1 MMIGKLGKSIAVSA
15 GLAFLAVS
23 ATTLALASIPSA
35 LNDPAADEMTHGSE
49 SGIPGAVV
57 GTGLFDDRVGPACYD
72 TDAVL
77 TYFGGDRAKVGGELV
92 TLETGFDQDFADV
105 WRSAT
110 RMEPVAVSGV
120 YAHVFPSAGGV
131 NMVDVVEIG
140 DEGCAISRT
149 LLTEEEWNQILVRAA
164 GVAV

>member
-1 MMIGKLGKSIAVSA
+1 MIGKLGKSIAVSA
-15 GLAFLAVS
+15 GLAFVAVS

-35 LNDPAADEMTHGSE
+35 LNDPAADATTHGSE
-49 SGIPGAVV
+49 MGIPGAVT
-57 GTGLFDDRVGPACYD
+57 GTGLFGDRVGPACYD
-72 TDAVL
+72 TGAIL
-77 TYFGGDRAKVGGELV
+77 TYFGGDRARIGGEVV
-92 TLETGFDQDFADV
+92 TLESGFDQDFADV
-105 WRSAT
+105 WRGET
-110 RMEPVAVSGV
+110 RMQPVAVSGV
-120 YAHVFPSAGGV
+120 FAHVFPVGGS